1 MMKNSTPV
9 IMGILLILGITALG
23 YFGQFDNQTNNSSNN
38 SFNHSLLGNKQFT
51 IQDQSTQPATDQ
63 QTTDSGSST
72 TNNTVQNTTSSD
84 QNQTTTSSGT
94 SG

>member
-38 SFNHSLLGNKQFT
+38 SLNHSLLGNKQLT
-51 IQDQSTQPATDQ
+51 IPEQSTQPVTDQ
-63 QTTDSGSST
+63 QTSNDGSST
-72 TNNTVQNTTSSD
+72 TNNTVQNTTSSA
-84 QNQTTTSSGT
+84 QNTTSSG
-94 SG
+94 S